1 MHHFKNQKSFKIHQT
16 EVVDGALANNHVVIA
31 LGKDEANN
39 VIEQTHFYITVE
51 DFQEEEERDPRI
63 DHELMRKALLI
74 AAGRITGGEE

>member
-1 MHHFKNQKSFKIHQT
+1 MPFYTKQKSVKIQQT
-16 EVVDGALANNHVVIA
+16 EVVDGALSNNHVVIA

-39 VIEQTHFYITVE
+39 VIEQTHFYISVE
-51 DFQEEEERDPRI
+51 DPQEEERDPKI

>member
-1 MHHFKNQKSFKIHQT
+1 M
-16 EVVDGALANNHVVIA
+16 IA

-51 DFQEEEERDPRI
+51 DFQEEERDPRI

>member
-1 MHHFKNQKSFKIHQT
+1 MHHFRNQKSFKIQQT

-39 VIEQTHFYITVE
+39 VIEQTHFYISVE
-51 DFQEEEERDPRI
+51 DPQEEERDPRI

>member
-1 MHHFKNQKSFKIHQT
+1 MHHFRNQKSFKIQQT

-39 VIEQTHFYITVE
+39 VIEQTHFYISVE
-51 DFQEEEERDPRI
+51 DPQEEERDPRI
-63 DHELMRKALLI
+63 DHELMRKAVLI